1 MSHKLIEEKPTY
13 VQIVTEAL
21 PQQLHL
27 NEKSPFLGQTQLAQ
41 PQFRGQ
47 SNQQPFL
54 GQKHQ
59 NHQAFLDLQNG
70 QKQMMDLFMSM
81 NQKMLFNLEKLNLQ
95 M

>member
-21 PQQLHL
+21 PQQLHS
-27 NEKSPFLGQTQLAQ
+27 NEKSPFLGQAQLGQ
-41 PQFRGQ
+41 PQFMGQ

-59 NHQAFLDLQNG
+59 NHQVFLDLQNG
-70 QKQMMDLFMSM
+70 QKRIMDLFVSM
-81 NQKMLFNLEKLNLQ
+81 NQKMLFTLEKLNMQ